1 MEGGGGITNRP
12 VEVHLPCPPLHE
24 WLPIL
29 LADKRVGAW
38 SNKRTPRAL
47 RSQLAK
53 WPVLEIADEGGSEG
67 GEPRPRAEELAAL
80 EVLIFAVRLERP
92 EPPEACLALL
102 RPGTLIVELALPR
115 ARIIRRLLGL
125 ERPPAKQATLSQARV
140 LQWLARGYHQLEQWE
155 TVDPHGVLVTL
166 ARSR

>member
-1 MEGGGGITNRP
+1 MAAGGGITNRP

-38 SNKRTPRAL
+38 SSKRTPRAL

-53 WPVLEIADEGGSEG
+53 WPVLEPADDG
-67 GEPRPRAEELAAL
+67 GEPRAEELAAL
-80 EVLIFAVRLERP
+80 EVFLFAVRLERA
-92 EPPEACLALL
+92 EPPESCLALL

-115 ARIIRRLLGL
+115 ARIVRRLLGL
-125 ERPPAKQATLSQARV
+125 QRPPAKQATLSQARV
-140 LQWLARGYHQLEQWE
+140 LQWLTRGYHQLEQWE
-155 TVDPHGVLVTL
+155 TVEPHGVLVTL